1 MKKGISLISLIIT
14 IIVVIILAA
23 IAIFSGFGSIEYA
36 NLAKFTGEF
45 SDYEAAVQ
53 NEYII
58 RKQNYAING
67 NPKSDKEIFE
77 EMAGGA
83 EGDINPEVAAKIGVG
98 RAFAITNT
106 IKGYAPD
113 KFGRAYITTEGRVY
127 LDPADAFPYNSDDGL
142 KRYASSNIILDG
154 EVAETEPEPEEKTIK
169 NSLKVGDY
177 VSYTPYGSYQF
188 KTTSTGA
195 AGNTSV
201 TANASQTWHVWKNNG
216 DGTVEIVAQAAS
228 SGTICFNGEL
238 GNTNAINEL
247 ANYKNIFKSPTIG
260 SDLVTDDDVKLM
272 TKEIWESA
280 SASNTEWYMN
290 TFILPYVGSGAQH
303 LLYTKYD
310 DGADKGLYYIAKDG
324 TVNKNSFYNP
334 VMNQYDNTMQ
344 QPMNPPKAIVT
355 IGRGLEL
362 DLSDATRDGSTSA
375 KAWVLKRAE

>member
-154 EVAETEPEPEEKTIK
+154 EVAEAEPEPEPEEKTIK
-169 NSLKVGDY
+169 NSIKVGDWVEFDNY
-177 VSYTPYGSYQF
+177 SSTEEIYPREDVTGTTQNSGTVVMN
-188 KTTSTGA
+188 KTS
-195 AGNTSV
+195 N
-201 TANASQTWHVWKNNG
+201 WRVWKNNG
-216 DGTVEIVAQAAS
+216 DGTIDIVPGVEIYDLNLKGSLGADNCIDILGMYSEAFAKNSKYLTTVA
-228 SGTICFNGEL
+228 
-238 GNTNAINEL
+238 NARL
-247 ANYKNIFKSPTIG
+247 F
-260 SDLVTDDDVKLM
+260 
-272 TKEIWESA
+272 TKEEWEEVYNLDS
-280 SASNTEWYMN
+280 TTYKGL
-290 TFILPYVGSGAQH
+290 LPNLSVGYWLA
-303 LLYTKYD
+303 TKST
-310 DGADKGLYYIAKDG
+310 GEGQQKGLYVVGASG
-324 TVNKNSFYNP
+324 TPAPRYLVNNLGGDVLSHAYVLP
-334 VMNQYDNTMQ
+334 
-344 QPMNPPKAIVT
+344 IVT
-355 IGRGLEL
+355 IGEGLEINQNEARGY
-362 DLSDATRDGSTSA
+362 DKRDGSTSA
-375 KAWVLKRAE
+375 MRWVLKVAD